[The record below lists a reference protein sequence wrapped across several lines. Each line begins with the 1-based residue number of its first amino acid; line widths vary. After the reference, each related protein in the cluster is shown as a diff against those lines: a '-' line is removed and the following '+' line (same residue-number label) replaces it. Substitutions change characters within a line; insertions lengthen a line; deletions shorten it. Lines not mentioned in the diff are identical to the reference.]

1 MAVWGAVITS
11 NHTIVLLLTDEDL
24 SSDSKIL
31 LSFRVAFT
39 VLLLTSSLYISFF
52 ALATNLREIWLLA
65 EGGTRMLLLPFKEE
79 VVTS

>member
-11 NHTIVLLLTDEDL
+11 NHAIVLLLTDEDL

-52 ALATNLREIWLLA
+52 AVATNLRQIWLLA
-65 EGGTRMLLLPFKEE
+65 EGGARMLLLLFKEE